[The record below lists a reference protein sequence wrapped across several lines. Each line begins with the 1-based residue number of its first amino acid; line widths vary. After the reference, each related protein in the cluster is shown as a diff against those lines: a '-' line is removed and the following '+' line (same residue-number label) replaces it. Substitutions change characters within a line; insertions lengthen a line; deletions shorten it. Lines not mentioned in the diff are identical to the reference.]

1 MLIAAKERRER
12 KETGKLCGQSGR
24 TSLATCETMTKIHL
38 YEDFRKGSIF
48 GKWCTPMHVDR
59 PEAAQEAF
67 PLKIGDRNSSNPNS
81 EAKVK
86 RGHHARARRRGGW
99 KWNIPFR
106 NLLLQDTGIYIS
118 PRFRASA

>member
-12 KETGKLCGQSGR
+12 KEMEKLCGQRGIA
-24 TSLATCETMTKIHL
+24 SLATCETMTKIHL

-59 PEAAQEAF
+59 REAAQEAF

-86 RGHHARARRRGGW
+86 RGHHAKEQRREGW

-106 NLLLQDTGIYIS
+106 SRL
-118 PRFRASA
+118 